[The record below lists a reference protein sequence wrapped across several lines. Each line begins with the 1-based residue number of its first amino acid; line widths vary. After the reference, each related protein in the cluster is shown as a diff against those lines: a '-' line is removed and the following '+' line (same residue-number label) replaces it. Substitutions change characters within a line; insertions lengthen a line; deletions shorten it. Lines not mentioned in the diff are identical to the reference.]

1 MQDLLPP
8 RGLILER
15 ILRDAGERVLPLC
28 GNIATLHVKADDS
41 LLTAADLES
50 ETIVL
55 AALQHHWPDDA
66 IRSEECGAVGAG
78 NAYWVVD
85 PIDGTSAFSEGLA
98 HWGPTV
104 ARVVDGRVECGAM
117 FLPRLGE
124 YYYTESKKGWLNGR
138 LLGPIRPEHSAKVVY
153 LPSRFHRYLSL
164 DYPGKG
170 RCLGGTAAHL
180 AGVARGA
187 ASAALVAPGWSLWDT
202 AAGIG
207 LIEAVG
213 GVVVRYPE
221 GSTLDPV
228 AEEGATFLAGLPNLV
243 EDFLRNQ
250 RVTIRSTGV
259 SHAGS

>member
-1 MQDLLPP
+1 M
-8 RGLILER
+8 
-15 ILRDAGERVLPLC
+15 LPLC
-28 GNIATLHVKADDS
+28 GNIATLHIKADDS
-41 LLTAADLES
+41 LLTAADLEAEAILVS
-50 ETIVL
+50 
-55 AALQHHWPDDA
+55 ALQEHWPADA
-66 IRSEECGAVGAG
+66 IRSEECGAVGKG
-78 NAYWVVD
+78 DAYWVVD

-104 ARVVDGRVECGAM
+104 GRVQEGVLDCGAM

-124 YYYTESKKGWLNGR
+124 YYYTESGKGWLNGR
-138 LLGPIRPEHSAKVVY
+138 LLPPIRKEHSAKVVY
-153 LPSRFHRYLSL
+153 LPSRFHRYLSM

-221 GSTLDPV
+221 GTKLDPV
-228 AEEGATFLAGLPNLV
+228 TEEGATFLAGLPELV

-250 RVTIRSTGV
+250 RVTIRTPGAT
-259 SHAGS
+259 HAGS

>member
-1 MQDLLPP
+1 MSDLLPP
-8 RGLILER
+8 RGALLEK
-15 ILRDAGERVLPLC
+15 ILREAGEKALPLC
-28 GNIATLHVKADDS
+28 GNIATLHIKADDS

-50 ETIVL
+50 EAIIVS
-55 AALQHHWPDDA
+55 ALQEYWPNDA

-78 NAYWVVD
+78 AAVWVVD

-104 ARVVDGRVECGAM
+104 GRVALGRLECGAM

-124 YYYTESKKGWLNGR
+124 YYYTESKKGWLNGK
-138 LLGPIRPEHSAKVVY
+138 LLPPLHPDRSAKVLY
-153 LPSRFHRYLSL
+153 LPSRFHRYFQM
-164 DYPGKG
+164 DYPGKA

-213 GVVVRYPE
+213 GVVVKYPE
-221 GSTLDPV
+221 GTPLDPV
-228 AEEGATFLAGLPNLV
+228 REEGATFLAGLPDLV
-243 EDFLRNQ
+243 EDFVRNQ
-250 RVTIRSTGV
+250 RVTIRGPGA

>member
-1 MQDLLPP
+1 MSEPLPP
-8 RGLILER
+8 RGLLLQKILQE
-15 ILRDAGERVLPLC
+15 AGEKVLPRC
-28 GNIATLHVKADDS
+28 GNIPTLHIKADDS
-41 LLTAADLES
+41 LLTAADLEAES
-50 ETIVL
+50 IIVS
-55 AALQHHWPDDA
+55 ALQKNFSEDA
-66 IRSEECGAVGAG
+66 IRSEECGAIGSG
-78 NAYWVVD
+78 DSYWVVD

-104 ARVVDGRVECGAM
+104 GRVANGRLDCAAL
-117 FLPRLGE
+117 FLPLLGE
-124 YYYTESKKGWLNGR
+124 FYYTEQKKAWLNGV
-138 LLGPIRPEHSAKVVY
+138 LLPPIHRDRSAKVLY
-153 LPSRFHRYLSL
+153 LPSRFHRYFQL

-213 GVVVRYPE
+213 GVVVRFPE
-221 GSTLDPV
+221 GSPLDPV
-228 AEEGATFLAGLPNLV
+228 ADEGTTFLAGLPDLV

-250 RVTIRSTGV
+250 RVTIRAAGA